1 MKTRRVPPRS
11 LSILALAWVL
21 VAGCGASDD
30 SIRSLTILHTNDLH
44 ARFLPDD
51 EDRGGFAHLAVAIR
65 SECARA
71 AACLVLDAGDLVQGS
86 PVSSVHRGVPV
97 FDVANLM
104 GIDVSTLGN
113 HEFDYGWE
121 MIAEFLE
128 AAEFPVVTANVVDGE
143 GTLLADEPY
152 VVLEA
157 GGIRIG
163 VIGVLT
169 KDLPYLTTS
178 DKYGPWK
185 ILPVVETVERYLS
198 EVAKQADLVVVLGHL
213 VDEEET
219 AILERAR
226 DVPVVVS
233 GHGHDRRERPKVVD
247 GRVGVRVEAYGRE
260 LGRLDLRIDTRS
272 RTVVDWSW
280 KAIPID
286 ASRIEPDP
294 SVAKRVDA
302 WESEIAERADV
313 TIGESRRHF
322 PRGEVRTLVERA
334 LRETMQADL
343 AYVNPGGI
351 RDALP
356 RGPILVRHVWNVMPF
371 DNHVVVGEFTG
382 RELPRWLAEER
393 GLDPRRFYRL
403 ATMDFCVATW
413 RDRGTAD
420 LAVTDTGLLVR
431 DVIVD
436 WIRKRGVIE

>member
-1 MKTRRVPPRS
+1 L
-11 LSILALAWVL
+11 LSSLALALVL
-21 VAGCGASDD
+21 AAGCGASDE

-51 EDRGGFAHLAVAIR
+51 EDRGGFAHLAGAIR
-65 SECARA
+65 SECDRVE
-71 AACLVLDAGDLVQGS
+71 ACLVLDAGDLVQGS
-86 PVSSVHRGVPV
+86 PVSSLHRGVPV

-104 GIDVSTLGN
+104 GIDVTTLGN

-121 MIAEFLE
+121 TIAKFLE
-128 AAEFPVVTANVVDGE
+128 TAEFPVVTANVVDDE

-157 GGIRIG
+157 GGIRVG

-169 KDLPYLTTS
+169 EDLPYLTTS
-178 DKYGPWK
+178 DKFEPWQ
-185 ILPVVETVERYLS
+185 ILPVAETVDRYLP

-213 VDEEET
+213 LDEEET

-226 DVPVVVS
+226 DIPVVVS
-233 GHGHDRRERPKVVD
+233 GHGHDRREGPKVVD
-247 GRVGVRVEAYGRE
+247 GRVGVRVEGYGRE
-260 LGRLDLRIDTRS
+260 LGRLDLRVDVRS

-280 KAIPID
+280 RAIPID
-286 ASRIEPDP
+286 ASRLEPDP
-294 SVAKRVDA
+294 AVAKRVDA
-302 WESEIAERADV
+302 WEAEVAERADV
-313 TIGESRRHF
+313 AIGEARRHL
-322 PRGEVRTLVERA
+322 PHDEVRTLVEQA

-356 RGPILVRHVWNVMPF
+356 RGSILVRHVWNVMPF
-371 DNHVVVGEFTG
+371 DNHVVVGEFAG
-382 RELPRWLAEER
+382 RELPRWLAAER
-393 GLDPRRFYRL
+393 GLEPDRTYRL
-403 ATMDFCVATW
+403 VTMDFCVATW

-431 DVIVD
+431 DVIVE
-436 WIRKRGVIE
+436 WIRKRGVLE